1 MAGLIRS
8 DNAAG
13 SSTTSGQQVGELYG
27 VQPEPARCAAAAV
40 AATPLVRQRRWRWA
54 RRRVQQRAD
63 GRLVFFL

>member
-1 MAGLIRS
+1 MAGPSRS

-13 SSTTSGQQVGELYG
+13 FSTTGGQQLGELCE
-27 VQPEPARCAAAAV
+27 VQPEPARRAAATV
-40 AATPLVRQRRWRWA
+40 AATLLVRHRRWKRA